1 MQPVERV
8 VKVSP
13 KGQITLPRGVRELL
27 HSDTVRIVADEDTIR
42 IEPVRDLA
50 GSLSRYALPSVSPD
64 QEKDTAWTEAMR
76 EKHPRR

>member
-8 VKVSP
+8 VRISP
-13 KGQITLPRGVRELL
+13 KGQITLPKEIRDLL
-27 HSDTVRIVADEDTIR
+27 HSDLVSIVANDEAVR

-50 GSLSRYALPSVSPD
+50 GSLSQYAKTSLGPEEVR
-64 QEKDTAWTEAMR
+64 ETAWAEAMR

>member
-1 MQPVERV
+1 MLPVEKV

-27 HSDTVRIVADEDTIR
+27 HSDVVRIVADEEAIR

-50 GSLSRYALPSVSPD
+50 ASLSQYATSPLTA
-64 QEKDTAWTEAMR
+64 EEAREVAWTEAVR

>member
-8 VKVSP
+8 VRISP
-13 KGQITLPRGVRELL
+13 KGQITLPKEIRDLL
-27 HSDTVRIVADEDTIR
+27 HCDLVRIVANDEAVR

-50 GSLSRYALPSVSPD
+50 GSLSQYAKPSLSPK
-64 QEKDTAWTEAMR
+64 EARETAWAEAMR